1 MTEQT
6 IIWKGQYKY
15 HSESWAIGFN
25 GWSMQNNTMIQP
37 PPASDPRGGT
47 FCSRCLFDLLADE
60 GEHVNIAADHPEIV
74 EKLAAQLA
82 TYRYYTQAAMS
93 AEEMEGWECVAPPLT
108 PQQREG
114 WPKKWPWIV
123 PPSDLPPPSPPPPAP
138 PPVPAQAVRFDRLH
152 KGQAVAVAT
161 DGAQAKWQG
170 CNELAL
176 IRPRVGSDD
185 LSRFWVSFGDADS
198 DIPDSVWIDVGF
210 CSPAIPLNL
219 SGSSAPDWM
228 GDQVSAAG
236 RPLSWIYR
244 ASGLFRAAAAV
255 HDPGKPYGKAFGG
268 SSNVSAARH
277 SATELEFAVDGVSQ
291 GRVTLAASEAL
302 PPGAV
307 GCVGV
312 CQPITATVAPGGFP
326 SRTGAGAAEVFAGP
340 CCRRRGE

>member
-1 MTEQT
+1 M
-6 IIWKGQYKY
+6 K
-15 HSESWAIGFN
+15 
-25 GWSMQNNTMIQP
+25 NNTMTQP

-82 TYRYYTQAAMS
+82 TYGLKPGFLSLIANFRSRLVARSYRYYTQAEMS

-114 WPKKWPWIV
+114 WPKKWPWVV
-123 PPSDLPPPSPPPPAP
+123 PPSDLPPPPPSPPAP

-176 IRPRVGSDD
+176 IRPHAGSDD
-185 LSRFWVSFGDADS
+185 LSRFWVSFGDAA

-255 HDPGKPYGKAFGG
+255 HDPGKRYGQPFGG
-268 SSNVSAARH
+268 SSNVSAVRH

-312 CQPITATVAPGGFP
+312 CNQPITATVAPGGFP